1 MSKTSFYDLWIT
13 FLAVEICDGEIKKT
27 EFKRGK
33 GYESLCIIVILV

>member
-13 FLAVEICDGEIKKT
+13 FLAVEICDGEIEKT
-27 EFKRGK
+27 EFKR